1 MPRRGCVAPVSRT
14 VGGAVQRR
22 LRTAAL
28 ALLMA
33 LAAGVGPACAQAGAQ
48 TTAPSERSA
57 TAGVRSA
64 DPWESWNRKVF
75 AFNDV
80 LDRHL
85 MQPVAEGYRAAV
97 PQLVRTGIGNFFGN
111 LGDLWSAANHLMQGK
126 GEDGVKM
133 GMRFLTNTAFGLGG
147 VLDFATDLG
156 LPRRSEDFGQTLGR
170 WGVGAGPYLV
180 LPVLGPSTLRDT
192 GGLVL
197 DYASYPTQRIE
208 REALRYGTTGLRLVD
223 TRAGLLDTT
232 GLLDQVALDR
242 YSFMRDAWLQ
252 RRLDQV
258 LDGAV
263 PVAPLESFDDPGDS
277 EPAPAP
283 AASASAPAA
292 AASVAR

>member
-1 MPRRGCVAPVSRT
+1 MS
-14 VGGAVQRR
+14 
-22 LRTAAL
+22 
-28 ALLMA
+28 
-33 LAAGVGPACAQAGAQ
+33 
-48 TTAPSERSA
+48 SA
-57 TAGVRSA
+57 TAFRSPAGARAILRRGAVAAVLVLASAAGPAGALAQTPASAAHPA

-75 AFNDV
+75 RFNDA
-80 LDRHL
+80 LDRTV
-85 MQPVAEGYRAAV
+85 MQPVAEGYQAVV

-111 LGDLWSAANHLMQGK
+111 LGDLWSAANHLLQGK

-147 VLDFATDLG
+147 LLDFATDLG

-170 WGVGAGPYLV
+170 WGVAPGPYLV

-208 REALRYGTTGLRLVD
+208 REALRYGATGLRVVD
-223 TRAGLLDTT
+223 TRAALLDTT
-232 GLLDQVALDR
+232 GLVDQVALDR
-242 YSFMRDAWLQ
+242 YSFLRDAWLQ

-263 PVAPLESFDDPGDS
+263 PLAPLENFDDPGDS
-277 EPAPAP
+277 EPAPPVAAP
-283 AASASAPAA
+283 VAAS

>member
-1 MPRRGCVAPVSRT
+1 MVA
-14 VGGAVQRR
+14 
-22 LRTAAL
+22 LTAL
-28 ALLMA
+28 VA
-33 LAAGVGPACAQAGAQ
+33 LAAGLGPAVAQ
-48 TTAPSERSA
+48 TVPPAAARSTTAD
-57 TAGVRSA
+57 A
-64 DPWESWNRKVF
+64 DPWERWNRRVF

-80 LDRHL
+80 LDRHV
-85 MQPVAEGYRAAV
+85 MQPVAEGYRAVV
-97 PQLVRTGIGNFFGN
+97 PSLVRTGVGNFFGN
-111 LGDLWSAANHLMQGK
+111 LGDLWSAANHLLQGK
-126 GEDGVKM
+126 GEEGVKM

-170 WGVGAGPYLV
+170 WGVAPGPYLV
-180 LPVLGPSTLRDT
+180 LPLLGPSTLRDT

-208 REALRYGTTGLRLVD
+208 REAVRYGTTGLRLVD

-232 GLLDQVALDR
+232 GLMDQVALDR

-263 PVAPLESFDDPGDS
+263 PVAPLENFEDPGDS
-277 EPAPAP
+277 EPAPA
-283 AASASAPAA
+283 AAAPASAPAA
-292 AASVAR
+292 SATR